1 MAYTPYGLTYGL
13 AQLGSQMMPQY
24 YAAQSRALKS
34 ETDQMEAQALQQ
46 QIQQRDMTMA
56 RYKQEAQ
63 AKDKEAELKRHLE
76 GARMGLIRR
85 DFNMASQYLGVP
97 IEEDANGDYLITDPN
112 SGKKY
117 KTRRGEMHA
126 ALAGGTE
133 LANWSRNVFTQ
144 EETTKRLGDAA
155 QKEQAAKE
163 KHGRDLEKLRV
174 KHGYNVILR
183 ELDNDGRIRR
193 ELVRARG
200 AKGADKMT
208 TQMRNY
214 IALKQVLEER
224 GDPNADENALKAAFP
239 GYTKPQTDKI
249 KNLISVANAKAK
261 TYDFAGAGEAIR
273 EAINAITPAATGGSG
288 GNQTPTGGS
297 GGNQIVIKGKDG
309 KPVKLT
315 PMR

>member
-13 AQLGSQMMPQY
+13 AQIGSQAMPQY

-56 RYKQEAQ
+56 RSKQEAV
-63 AKDKEAELKRHLE
+63 AKDKEAELKRHLD
-76 GARMGLIRR
+76 GVRMGLIRR

-117 KTRRGEMHA
+117 KTLRGEMHA
-126 ALAGGTE
+126 ALAGGEE
-133 LANWSRNVFTQ
+133 LAQWSRNVFTQ
-144 EETTKRLGDAA
+144 EEATRRLGEGAA
-155 QKEQAAKE
+155 QKEAAAKE
-163 KHGRDLEKLRV
+163 KHARDLEKLRI

-183 ELDNDGRIRR
+183 ELDNDGRIRK

-200 AKGADKMT
+200 QKGADKMT

-214 IALKQVLEER
+214 IALKQILEER

-273 EAINAITPAATGGSG
+273 EAIDAITPA
-288 GNQTPTGGS
+288 PTGGS
-297 GGNQIVIKGKDG
+297 GGNQIVIEGKDG
-309 KPVKLT
+309 RPVKLT
-315 PMR
+315 PMK

>member
-1 MAYTPYGLTYGL
+1 LQA
-13 AQLGSQMMPQY
+13 GSSGHGP
-24 YAAQSRALKS
+24 K
-34 ETDQMEAQALQQ
+34 
-46 QIQQRDMTMA
+46 QRDMTMA
-56 RYKQEAQ
+56 RSKQEAE

-85 DFNMASQYLGVP
+85 DFNMASQHLGVP
-97 IEEDANGDYLITDPN
+97 IEEDADGNYLVTDPN

-144 EETTKRLGDAA
+144 EETTKRLGNAE
-155 QKEQAAKE
+155 QKEGFAKA
-163 KHGRDLEKLRV
+163 KHERDLEKLQI
-174 KHGYNVILR
+174 KHSYNTVLR

-193 ELVRARG
+193 ELVKARG
-200 AKGADKMT
+200 RKGADKMT

-214 IALKQVLEER
+214 LALKQVLEER

-239 GYTKPQTDKI
+239 GYTKLQTDKI
-249 KNLISVANAKAK
+249 RNLISVANAFAK
-261 TYDFAGAGEAIR
+261 TYDFPGAGKAIR
-273 EAINAITPAATGGSG
+273 EAINAIATADTGGSG
-288 GNQTPTGGS
+288 GNQDTGGS
-297 GGNQIVIKGKDG
+297 GGNQIVIRGEDG

-315 PMR
+315 PME

>member
-46 QIQQRDMTMA
+46 QIQQRDMIMA
-56 RYKQEAQ
+56 RSKQEAA

-76 GARMGLIRR
+76 GARLGLIRR
-85 DFNMASQYLGVP
+85 DFNMASQHLGVP
-97 IEEDANGDYLITDPN
+97 IEEDADGNYLVTDPN

-117 KTRRGEMHA
+117 KTLRGEMHA
-126 ALAGGTE
+126 ALAGGDE
-133 LANWSRNVFTQ
+133 LARWSQNVFTQ
-144 EETTKRLGDAA
+144 EEASRRLGEGAT
-155 QKEQAAKE
+155 QKEEAAKA
-163 KHGRDLEKLRV
+163 KHERDLEKLRV
-174 KHGYNVILR
+174 KHYYNTVLR

-200 AKGADKMT
+200 QKGADKMT

-214 IALKQVLEER
+214 LALKQMLEER
-224 GDPNADENALKAAFP
+224 GDPDADEKALKIAFP
-239 GYTKPQTDKI
+239 SYTKPQTDKI
-249 KNLISVANAKAK
+249 KNLLGVANAKAK
-261 TYDFAGAGEAIR
+261 MYDFPGAGEAIR
-273 EAINAITPAATGGSG
+273 EAINAIDPA
-288 GNQTPTGGS
+288 PTEES

-315 PMR
+315 PMK

>member
-1 MAYTPYGLTYGL
+1 MAYTPYGLTYGI

-56 RYKQEAQ
+56 RSKQEAA
-63 AKDKEAELKRHLE
+63 AKDKEAELKRHLD
-76 GARMGLIRR
+76 GVRNSLLRR
-85 DFNMASQYLGVP
+85 DYSRASEYLGAP
-97 IEEDANGDYLITDPN
+97 IEEDKDGNYLVTDPN

-117 KTRRGEMHA
+117 KTLRGELHA
-126 ALAGGTE
+126 ALAGGAE
-133 LANWSRNVFTQ
+133 LADWSRNVFTQ
-144 EETTKRLGDAA
+144 EEATRRLGEGAT
-155 QKEQAAKE
+155 QKEEAAKE
-163 KHGRDLEKLRV
+163 KHERDLEKLRV
-174 KHGYNVILR
+174 KHDYNKILR

-224 GDPNADENALKAAFP
+224 GDPNADENALKTAFP

-273 EAINAITPAATGGSG
+273 EAIDAIAPA
-288 GNQTPTGGS
+288 PTGGS

-315 PMR
+315 PK

>member
-46 QIQQRDMTMA
+46 QNQMRDMTMA
-56 RYKQEAQ
+56 RYKQEAE
-63 AKDKEAELKRHLE
+63 AKGRDAELKRHLD
-76 GARMGLIRR
+76 GVRTSLLRR
-85 DFNMASQYLGVP
+85 DYNRASEYLGAQ
-97 IEEDANGDYLITDPN
+97 IEEDVDGNYLVTDPN

-117 KTRRGEMHA
+117 KTLRGELHA
-126 ALAGGTE
+126 ALAGGDE
-133 LANWSRNVFTQ
+133 LARWSQNVFTQ
-144 EETTKRLGDAA
+144 EEAMRRLG
-155 QKEQAAKE
+155 EGAAKKE
-163 KHGRDLEKLRV
+163 EAAKVKHGRDLEKLSV
-174 KHGYNVILR
+174 KHGYNTILR

-224 GDPNADENALKAAFP
+224 GDPDADEKALKIAFP

-249 KNLISVANAKAK
+249 KNLLAVANAKAK
-261 TYDFAGAGEAIR
+261 TFDFAGAGEAIR
-273 EAINAITPAATGGSG
+273 AAVAAIEPAATGG
-288 GNQTPTGGS
+288 NNR
-297 GGNQIVIKGKDG
+297 NQIVIKGKDG

-315 PMR
+315 PMK

>member
-56 RYKQEAQ
+56 RSKQEAE

-85 DFNMASQYLGVP
+85 DFNMASQHLGVP
-97 IEEDANGDYLITDPN
+97 IEEDENGDYLVTDPN

-117 KTRRGEMHA
+117 KTLRGEMHA

-155 QKEQAAKE
+155 QKEGFAKA
-163 KHGRDLEKLRV
+163 KHERDLEKLRV
-174 KHGYNVILR
+174 KHHYDAILR

-193 ELVRARG
+193 ELVKARG

-208 TQMRNY
+208 AQMRNY
-214 IALKQVLEER
+214 LALKQVLEER
-224 GDPNADENALKAAFP
+224 GDPNADENALKIAFP
-239 GYTKPQTDKI
+239 SYTKLQTDQI
-249 KNLISVANAKAK
+249 KNLLGLANTQAK
-261 TYDFAGAGEAIR
+261 TYDFTGARDTTQKAID
-273 EAINAITPAATGGSG
+273 AINPA
-288 GNQTPTGGS
+288 PTGGS
-297 GGNQIVIKGKDG
+297 GGNQIVIQGKDG

-315 PMR
+315 PMK

>member
-46 QIQQRDMTMA
+46 QNQMRDMTMA
-56 RYKQEAQ
+56 RYKQEAE
-63 AKDKEAELKRHLE
+63 AKDKDAELKRHLD
-76 GARMGLIRR
+76 GVRTSLLRR
-85 DFNMASQYLGVP
+85 DYNRASEYLGAQ
-97 IEEDANGDYLITDPN
+97 IEEDGDGNYLVTDPH

-117 KTRRGEMHA
+117 KTLRGELHA
-126 ALAGGTE
+126 ALAGGDE
-133 LANWSRNVFTQ
+133 LARWSQNVFTQ
-144 EETTKRLGDAA
+144 EEAMRRLG
-155 QKEQAAKE
+155 EGAAKKE
-163 KHGRDLEKLRV
+163 EAAKVKHGRDLEKLSV
-174 KHGYNVILR
+174 KHGYNTILR

-214 IALKQVLEER
+214 IALKQALEER
-224 GDPNADENALKAAFP
+224 GDPDADEKALKIAFP

-249 KNLISVANAKAK
+249 KNLLGVANAKAK
-261 TYDFAGAGEAIR
+261 TFDFAGAGEAIR
-273 EAINAITPAATGGSG
+273 AAVDAIEPAA
-288 GNQTPTGGS
+288 TGGS

-315 PMR
+315 PMK

>member
-46 QIQQRDMTMA
+46 QNQMRDMTMA
-56 RYKQEAQ
+56 RYEQEAE
-63 AKDKEAELKRHLE
+63 AKGKDAELKRHLD
-76 GARMGLIRR
+76 GVRTSLLRR
-85 DFNMASQYLGVP
+85 DYNRASEYLGAQ
-97 IEEDANGDYLITDPN
+97 IEEDVDGNYLVTDPN

-117 KTRRGEMHA
+117 KTLRGEMHA
-126 ALAGGTE
+126 ALAGGDE
-133 LANWSRNVFTQ
+133 LARWSQNVFTQ
-144 EETTKRLGDAA
+144 EEAMRRLG
-155 QKEQAAKE
+155 EGAAKKE
-163 KHGRDLEKLRV
+163 EAAKVKHGRDLEKLSV
-174 KHGYNVILR
+174 KHGYNTILR

-208 TQMRNY
+208 AQMRNY

-224 GDPNADENALKAAFP
+224 GDPDADEKALKIAFP

-249 KNLISVANAKAK
+249 KNLLGVANAKAK
-261 TYDFAGAGEAIR
+261 TFDFAGAGEAIR
-273 EAINAITPAATGGSG
+273 EAVAAIEPAA
-288 GNQTPTGGS
+288 TGGS

-315 PMR
+315 PMK

>member
-46 QIQQRDMTMA
+46 QIQQRDMIMD
-56 RYKQEAQ
+56 RYRKEAE

-76 GARMGLIRR
+76 GARLGLIRR
-85 DFNMASQYLGVP
+85 DFNMASQHLGVP
-97 IEEDANGDYLITDPN
+97 IEEDENGDYWITDPN
-112 SGKKY
+112 SGKKF
-117 KTRRGEMHA
+117 KTPRGEMYS

-133 LANWSRNVFTQ
+133 LAQWARNVFTQ
-144 EETTKRLGDAA
+144 EEMTKRLGDAV
-155 QKEQAAKE
+155 QKEAFAKA
-163 KHGRDLEKLRV
+163 KHERDLDELRV
-174 KHGYNVILR
+174 KHHYNVILR

-200 AKGADKMT
+200 QKGADKMT

-214 IALKQVLEER
+214 LALKQMLEER
-224 GDPNADENALKAAFP
+224 GDPDADEKALKIAFP
-239 GYTKPQTDKI
+239 SYTRPQTDKI
-249 KNLISVANAKAK
+249 RNLLGVANAKAK
-261 TYDFAGAGEAIR
+261 MYDFPGAGEAIR
-273 EAINAITPAATGGSG
+273 EAINAIDPAPTEK
-288 GNQTPTGGS
+288 NPTPTKKNN
-297 GGNQIVIKGKDG
+297 GNQIVITGKDG

-315 PMR
+315 PMK

>member
-56 RYKQEAQ
+56 RSKQEAV

-76 GARMGLIRR
+76 GARLGLIRR
-85 DFNMASQYLGVP
+85 DFNMASQYLGAP
-97 IEEDANGDYLITDPN
+97 IEEDADGNYLVTDPN

-117 KTRRGEMHA
+117 KTPRGEMHA
-126 ALAGGTE
+126 ALAGGEE
-133 LANWSRNVFTQ
+133 LARWSQNVFTQ
-144 EETTKRLGDAA
+144 EEAMRRLG
-155 QKEQAAKE
+155 EGAAKKEEAAVE
-163 KHGRDLEKLRV
+163 KHKRDLEKLSV
-174 KHGYNVILR
+174 KHGYNTILR

-208 TQMRNY
+208 AQMRNY
-214 IALKQVLEER
+214 LALKQVFEER
-224 GDPNADENALKAAFP
+224 GDPDADEKALKTAFP

-249 KNLISVANAKAK
+249 KNLIGVANAKAK

-273 EAINAITPAATGGSG
+273 EAIDAIAPA
-288 GNQTPTGGS
+288 PTGGS

-315 PMR
+315 PMK